1 VILPP
6 LVFPGTVIHPPL
18 ASPDGAFYTVAKKS
32 FWGQNISTISEVKI
46 ESYFNHL
53 MYFHAIGF
61 FNEADTLESSS
72 KLTYSFQEE
81 VIHTQKV
88 QHRAKL
94 IKMVGD

>member
-1 VILPP
+1 MLPP

-32 FWGQNISTISEVKI
+32 FWGQNISTISEFQI

-72 KLTYSFQEE
+72 ILTYSFQEQG
-81 VIHTQKV
+81 I
-88 QHRAKL
+88 
-94 IKMVGD
+94 